1 MAEEAETF
9 EMGTG
14 AWDSYMCVGELC
26 RDEVGRG
33 RGEGGRLITASY
45 VSGQGPAHNNMG
57 LRANH

>member
-9 EMGTG
+9 EVGTG
-14 AWDSYMCVGELC
+14 AWDSYMCVGKLR

-33 RGEGGRLITASY
+33 EGGHLITASY
-45 VSGQGPAHNNMG
+45 VSGQGPAHNNVR